1 MSRTIRIRKGANI
14 RLKGRPATS
23 IVDAPPAATYAVQ
36 PPDFTGV
43 IPKLRVKE
51 GDAVV
56 AGSSLFFSKD
66 CPSVQFSSPV
76 SGVVKSIIRGAKRK
90 ILAVLIE
97 ADEQGKA
104 ESFPIIDPK
113 TADRTAIL
121 GAMLN
126 GGLFAF
132 VQQRPFA
139 VAADP
144 AITPRSIHISGFNS
158 APLSP
163 DMAVALNGRMEDF
176 QTGIDALNQ
185 LAGSEGVHI
194 GVRSNE
200 TIFSGIEG
208 AKMTQ
213 FEGPHPAGNVG
224 VQIHHAAPLNKGEVL
239 WTMHAEDVANL
250 GVLLSKGRYEP
261 LRVIGAGGSEHPAP
275 QHMRA
280 LAGIALTSL
289 VGGHQDAENTR
300 YISGDPLTGTDASA
314 AGFLGGL
321 HHQVTLLPEGN
332 EPKFLLTDGWL
343 SPGLKKF
350 SLSRSYPTWLMPKSK
365 EFTMDTNSNGEER
378 AFVVTGQYE
387 PVFPF
392 DIYPVQLIKSI
403 MANDIDGMEKLG
415 IYEVAPED
423 FALCE
428 YACTSKIAV
437 QKVVRD
443 GLDMLKKELG

>member
-14 RLKGRPATS
+14 RLKGRPSSS
-23 IVDAPPAATYAVQ
+23 IVDAPKAAVYAVQ

-51 GDAVV
+51 GDAVK
-56 AGSSLFFSKD
+56 AGSPLFFSKD
-66 CPSVQFSSPV
+66 NPSVLFTSPT
-76 SGVVKSIIRGAKRK
+76 SGVVKSVVRGEKRK

-97 ADEQGKA
+97 ANQRGEA
-104 ESFPIIDPK
+104 ESFATLDPK

-126 GGLFAF
+126 SGLFAF

-139 VAADP
+139 IAADP
-144 AITPRSIHISGFNS
+144 ADHPRSIHISGFNS
-158 APLSP
+158 APLAPEMS
-163 DMAVALNGRMEDF
+163 VVLEGRMADF
-176 QTGIDALNQ
+176 QTGIYALGQ
-185 LAGSEGVHI
+185 LAGNQGVHI
-194 GVRSNE
+194 GVRSGDRLFAD
-200 TIFSGIEG
+200 IKG
-208 AKMTQ
+208 AELTQ
-213 FEGPHPAGNVG
+213 FEGPHPTGNVG
-224 VQIHHAAPLNKGEVL
+224 VQIHHAAPLNKGETL

-250 GVLLSKGRYEP
+250 GVLLSQGSYQP
-261 LRVIGAGGSEHPAP
+261 TRVVGAGGSEHPKP
-275 QHMRA
+275 QHMR
-280 LAGIALTSL
+280 TL
-289 VGGHQDAENTR
+289 VGSALSTLVAGHSDTENTR
-300 YISGDPLTGTDASA
+300 YISGDPLTGTDAGA
-314 AGFLGGL
+314 AGYLGSL
-321 HHQVTLLPEGN
+321 HHQVCLLPEGN
-332 EPKFLLTDGWL
+332 QPKFLLTDGWL
-343 SPGLKKF
+343 SPGLNKF

-443 GLDMLKKELG
+443 GLDMLRKELG